1 MKNARSRGGRG
12 FSPSIPSDIVN
23 APGVFMM
30 IPVTD
35 IKIDTEYQRPL
46 TGARVDRIKDNWSWL
61 ACGVITVAL
70 RGQGSGQYYAIDGQH
85 RVAAAERAGI
95 AELPCLVF
103 ESVSHTDEAQGFL
116 DVNTSRKAMSVLD
129 RYRALLVVED
139 PVALK
144 VRDLL
149 TQANRLPINTS
160 GAKDDGRGIKCL
172 DYIMQAV
179 TTDEE
184 VLTKL
189 WPLIIDLCDG
199 KLIVKRLVQ
208 GLFYTERFLTNT
220 SLLERHWRRRL
231 MQVGFDTIVKSID
244 ETCSF
249 EGRAG
254 AAVCAAGILRALNR
268 GLRNKLTLTV
278 KNENEGEPE

>member
-1 MKNARSRGGRG
+1 MKNARSHGGRG
-12 FSPSIPSDIVN
+12 FSPASTSDIIN

-30 IPVTD
+30 IPTPD
-35 IKIDTEYQRPL
+35 IKTDTEYQRPL
-46 TGARVDRIKDNWSWL
+46 TGARVDRIKENWSWV

-70 RGQGSGQYYAIDGQH
+70 RGPGSGQYYAIDGQH

-95 AELPCLVF
+95 TELPCLVF
-103 ESVSHTDEAQGFL
+103 ESVTHVDEAQGFL

-144 VRDLL
+144 VQGLL
-149 TQANRLPINTS
+149 RRANRTPLNTS
-160 GAKDDGRGIKCL
+160 GRAHDDGRGIKCI

-184 VLTKL
+184 IIERL
-189 WPLIIDLCDG
+189 WPLIIDICDG

-220 SLLERHWRRRL
+220 SLLDRHWRRRL
-231 MQVGFDTIVKSID
+231 LQVGFDALVKSID

-249 EGRAG
+249 EGTS
-254 AAVCAAGILRALNR
+254 R
-268 GLRNKLTLTV
+268 GSGLCGRNSTRRKP
-278 KNENEGEPE
+278 GPP